1 MARKKTPEEI
11 EAQKKL
17 EQDVKKELRNIKRR
31 KKRLEERGYSVP
43 ETTIPTIPKYIT
55 GKTLTAFKRRNME
68 YFYKRAVYVDAEG
81 VKQKGYE
88 RRKEEYS
95 ERSKKGAET
104 RRKFAEER
112 GAKIMEDIKGTS
124 ALPSI
129 KAEERVISNLYDQ
142 IETIE
147 GLMFTL
153 DNRDI
158 NERWWEHR
166 KDPLGP
172 YKEQDYHLL
181 RATIDSAIA
190 QEGIAAVAER
200 IQQNSDKLN
209 ELLMAVLYES
219 GDKYRNTGRTGMN
232 QKIQAIAEILAGR
245 PLNALESRYFTEEAE
260 RTANYES

>member
-43 ETTIPTIPKYIT
+43 ETTIPTMPKNIT
-55 GKTLTAFKRRNME
+55 GKTLAAFKRRDIN

-81 VKQKGYE
+81 VKKKGYE

-112 GAKIMEDIKGTS
+112 GAKISEDVRGSTLPPVKEAETVIKNT
-124 ALPSI
+124 L
-129 KAEERVISNLYDQ
+129 EQ
-142 IETIE
+142 IETVE
-147 GLMFTL
+147 GLMFVL
-153 DNRDI
+153 DNREI

-166 KDPLGP
+166 KDPLGL
-172 YKEQDYHLL
+172 YKEYDYHLL
-181 RATIDSAIA
+181 RATIEGAIA
-190 QEGIAAVAER
+190 KEGIAAVAER
-200 IQQNSDKLN
+200 IQQNATLLN
-209 ELLMAVLYES
+209 DLINSVLKDS
-219 GDKYRNTGRTGMN
+219 GDAYHKTGRTGMN

-245 PLNALESRYFTEEAE
+245 PLNVEESRYFTEEGE
-260 RTANYES
+260 REGFYET